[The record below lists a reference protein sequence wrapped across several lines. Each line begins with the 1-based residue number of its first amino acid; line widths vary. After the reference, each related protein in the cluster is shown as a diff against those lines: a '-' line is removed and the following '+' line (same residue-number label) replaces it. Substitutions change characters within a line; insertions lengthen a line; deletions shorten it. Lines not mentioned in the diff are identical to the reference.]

1 MGAQYQIV
9 LKDPNAVTLAIPQN
23 IFYLE
28 YARRVNQIGAM
39 TLQIPII
46 YDPYCLIDG
55 QIELYRQVDSGPLYL
70 EGETRWFIRKIS
82 HKLDDNGQEYIE
94 LYAEDAMTLLQR
106 RITAFYAGSSQ
117 VVKSAVAADDLL
129 KTIVSNNMGSAAV
142 IIAGP
147 IRLASLPRLF
157 LPSRPTSP
165 RPNWFQKTL
174 PGARC
179 SRCCRKL
186 RRHPPRPAPIY
197 VLTWWRLWRGLLNLE
212 PTSISA
218 GWITAGRAVI
228 TRSS

>member
-9 LKDPNAVTLAIPQN
+9 LKDPNAVTLAILQN

-39 TLQIPII
+39 TLQIPIS

-106 RITAFYAGSSQ
+106 RITASMP
-117 VVKSAVAADDLL
+117 AVA
-129 KTIVSNNMGSAAV
+129 
-142 IIAGP
+142 
-147 IRLASLPRLF
+147 
-157 LPSRPTSP
+157 
-165 RPNWFQKTL
+165 
-174 PGARC
+174 
-179 SRCCRKL
+179 
-186 RRHPPRPAPIY
+186 
-197 VLTWWRLWRGLLNLE
+197 
-212 PTSISA
+212 
-218 GWITAGRAVI
+218 
-228 TRSS
+228 RS